1 MSLEQYKVQQDEKGI
16 RIDKL
21 LVDITEEYSRSQIKT
36 WFDKQLIEVNGKKVK
51 QNYKCQPDDLIEW
64 EIPEVEPLEVE
75 ARDIPLDIVFED
87 HDIMVVNKESGMV
100 VHPSAGHQDDTLVN
114 ALLYHCD
121 DLSGIN
127 GVARPGI
134 VHRID
139 KDTSGLLVVAKND
152 KAHEQLADQMKE
164 KQIKRE
170 YKALV
175 HGDIPHE
182 YGTIDAPIGRS
193 EKNRQL
199 MDVVDNGKP
208 AITHFEVLER
218 LHSKYTL
225 IKCVLDTGRTHQIR
239 VHMKYIGFPIVG
251 DPKYGQRKSI
261 DVDGQALHAYRLTF
275 KHPIS
280 NEEMSFEAEL
290 PTKFEKVLEN
300 IRKSY

>member
-1 MSLEQYKVQQDEKGI
+1 MSVEQYIVQQDEKGI

-21 LVDITEEYSRSQIKT
+21 LVDVTEEYSRSQIKT
-36 WFDKQLIEVNGKKVK
+36 WFDKQLINVNGQRVK

-75 ARDIPLDIVFED
+75 AKNIPINIVYEDQDIL
-87 HDIMVVNKESGMV
+87 VVNKESGMV

-152 KAHEQLADQMKE
+152 KAHEQLAEQMKE
-164 KQIKRE
+164 KHIKRE

-199 MDVVDNGKP
+199 MDVVENGKQ

-225 IKCVLDTGRTHQIR
+225 IKCILDTGRTHQIR

-275 KHPIS
+275 NHPIT
-280 NEEMSFEAEL
+280 NEEMSFEAGL
-290 PTKFEKVLEN
+290 PTKFEEVLEN